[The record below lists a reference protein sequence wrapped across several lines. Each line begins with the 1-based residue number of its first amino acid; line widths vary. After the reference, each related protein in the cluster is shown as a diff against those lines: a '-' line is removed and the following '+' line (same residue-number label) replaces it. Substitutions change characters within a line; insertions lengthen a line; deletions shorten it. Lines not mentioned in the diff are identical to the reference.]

1 MRKKSDSVEKTGESD
16 TFDKMGSGIE
26 EAAPDGDGTAA
37 KTAESTSRASEQQPQ
52 SLEEEI
58 KAVQDRYLRLAAEFE
73 NYKKRVQKDQVEYA
87 KYATERL
94 LREFLPVLD
103 NLQRALQ
110 HAQQK
115 SGGTNGLIEGV
126 ELTCKQYLEVL
137 SRFGVR
143 PIPSVGLPFD
153 PALHQAVATVDP
165 KGQAPNTIVEE
176 YEKGYYLHDR
186 VLRPATVTVAASGP
200 DDCRDAPVKST
211 P

>member
-1 MRKKSDSVEKTGESD
+1 MRKKGDSLEKSDALGATNKAQPSA
-16 TFDKMGSGIE
+16 E
-26 EAAPDGDGTAA
+26 EAAPDAEATAA
-37 KTAESTSRASEQQPQ
+37 GTSESASSASDQQRQ

-73 NYKKRVQKDQVEYA
+73 NYKKRAQKDQAEYT
-87 KYATERL
+87 KYALERL
-94 LREFLPVLD
+94 LRELLPVLD

-110 HAQQK
+110 HAQL

-153 PALHQAVATVDP
+153 PAVHQAVATVDP
-165 KGQAPNTIVEE
+165 QGRAPNTIVEE

-186 VLRPATVTVAASGP
+186 VLRPARVTVAASGP

>member
-1 MRKKSDSVEKTGESD
+1 MRKKSDSIEKTGESE
-16 TFDKMGSGIE
+16 TFDKTQPGAE
-26 EAAPDGDGTAA
+26 EAAADGDVTAA
-37 KTAESTSRASEQQPQ
+37 ETAESASSASEQQPQ
-52 SLEEEI
+52 SLDVEL

-73 NYKKRVQKDQVEYA
+73 NYKKRVQKDQAEYTR
-87 KYATERL
+87 YAHERL
-94 LREFLPVLD
+94 LRELLPVLD

-110 HAQQK
+110 HAQQ

-143 PIPSVGLPFD
+143 PIPSVGQPFD
-153 PALHQAVATVDP
+153 PAVHQAVATVDP
-165 KGQAPNTIVEE
+165 QGQAPNTIVEE

-186 VLRPATVTVAASGP
+186 VLRPAIVTVAAGGP
-200 DDCRDAPVKST
+200 DECRDAPVKST

>member
-1 MRKKSDSVEKTGESD
+1 MRKKSDSIDKTDESD
-16 TFDKMGSGIE
+16 TFDKTEPSAE
-26 EAAPDGDGTAA
+26 EAAPDGDAA
-37 KTAESTSRASEQQPQ
+37 AAEFAESASSAGEQQPK
-52 SLEEEI
+52 SLEVEL

-73 NYKKRVQKDQVEYA
+73 NYKKRVQKDQAEYTQ
-87 KYATERL
+87 YAHERL
-94 LREFLPVLD
+94 LRELLPVLD

-110 HAQQK
+110 HAQQP
-115 SGGTNGLIEGV
+115 GGTNGLIEGV

-137 SRFGVR
+137 SRFGVK

-153 PALHQAVATVDP
+153 PAVHQAVATVDP

-200 DDCRDAPVKST
+200 DECRDAPVKST

>member
-1 MRKKSDSVEKTGESD
+1 MRKKNDSVEKTSGFG
-16 TFDKMGSGIE
+16 TFDKAQSSAE
-26 EAAPDGDGTAA
+26 DAASDADATIAE
-37 KTAESTSRASEQQPQ
+37 TAESASSASEQQAL
-52 SLEEEI
+52 SLEEEV

-73 NYKKRVQKDQVEYA
+73 NYKKRAQKDQAEYA
-87 KYATERL
+87 KYANERL
-94 LREFLPVLD
+94 LRELLPVLD

-110 HAQQK
+110 HAQQ

-143 PIPSVGLPFD
+143 PIPSVGQPFD
-153 PALHQAVATVDP
+153 PAVHQAVATVDP
-165 KGQAPNTIVEE
+165 QGRAPNTIVEE

-186 VLRPATVTVAASGP
+186 VLRPAIVTVAASGP
-200 DDCRDAPVKST
+200 DECRDAPVKST

>member
-1 MRKKSDSVEKTGESD
+1 MRKKSDSVEKTSASD
-16 TFDKMGSGIE
+16 TFDKPEPSVE
-26 EAAPDGDGTAA
+26 EAVPDADATAA
-37 KTAESTSRASEQQPQ
+37 ETTESASSASEQQAP

-58 KAVQDRYLRLAAEFE
+58 KAVQNRYLRLAAEFE
-73 NYKKRVQKDQVEYA
+73 NYKKRAQKEQAEYT
-87 KYATERL
+87 KYAHERL
-94 LREFLPVLD
+94 LKALLPVLD

-110 HAQQK
+110 HAQQ

-143 PIPSVGLPFD
+143 PIPSVGQPFD
-153 PALHQAVATVDP
+153 PTVHQAVATVDP

-186 VLRPATVTVAASGP
+186 VLRPAMVTVAASGP

>member
-1 MRKKSDSVEKTGESD
+1 MRKKSDSVEKTGGSD
-16 TFDKMGSGIE
+16 TFDKMGPGVE
-26 EAAPDGDGTAA
+26 EAAPDADATAVE
-37 KTAESTSRASEQQPQ
+37 TADSASSISEQQPR

-58 KAVQDRYLRLAAEFE
+58 KAAQDRYLRLAAEFE
-73 NYKKRVQKDQVEYA
+73 NYKKRAQKDQAEYA
-87 KYATERL
+87 KYANERL
-94 LREFLPVLD
+94 LRELLPVLD

-110 HAQQK
+110 HAQQ
-115 SGGTNGLIEGV
+115 SGSTNGLIEGV

-165 KGQAPNTIVEE
+165 KRQAPNTIVEE
-176 YEKGYYLHDR
+176 YEKGYFLHDR